1 MRRFVLLA
9 VGLALLAGVAVTV
22 SGGATQAQPRWVITD
37 LGTLGGPTSG
47 VGQLNTY
54 GMSVAGAINDRGQIV
69 GWAETDRKDKNGL
82 FVRTAFLWQEGKMR
96 ALPMESAV
104 DINERG
110 QVVGSIRPRNGD
122 VAALWENG
130 RVRSLGTLGGR
141 YGEAVSIND
150 RGQVAGNDTVGRDAE
165 GSYIFHSFIWQNG
178 KMTDL
183 GALTPYS
190 VVLKQAHSY
199 TKVDAINGRGQI
211 VGVSDIVV
219 DGLEQT
225 HGIVW
230 ANGKMTDLGSR
241 LRTWDPATI
250 NDQGQIPGFVDRP
263 QAAVWE
269 HGAVRLLPNGPGVKG
284 VRAVDINEAGTA
296 VGVCI
301 VSPSRR
307 PHPCL
312 WRDGKVQDLGV
323 AFGDRGQAL
332 AVNERGQVIGITRD
346 GARGQFHGFV
356 WENGEMTDLGT
367 LPGGKQS
374 QALAISNRGQII
386 GWSRTPKGV
395 KHAVL
400 WTLKRG

>member
-1 MRRFVLLA
+1 M
-9 VGLALLAGVAVTV
+9 
-22 SGGATQAQPRWVITD
+22 
-37 LGTLGGPTSG
+37 
-47 VGQLNTY
+47 
-54 GMSVAGAINDRGQIV
+54 
-69 GWAETDRKDKNGL
+69 GWAETDRKDKNGWV
-82 FVRTAFLWQEGKMR
+82 VRAAFLWQDGKMR
-96 ALPMESAV
+96 ALPMQSAV
-104 DINERG
+104 DINQRG
-110 QVVGSIRPRNGD
+110 QVVGSIRLRNGK

-141 YGEAVSIND
+141 YGEAVSINE
-150 RGQVAGNDTVGRDAE
+150 RGQVTGNDIVGRDAE
-165 GSYIFHSFIWQNG
+165 GSHIFHSFIWQNG
-178 KMTDL
+178 EMIDL

-190 VVLKQAHSY
+190 VLLKQAHSY
-199 TKVDAINGRGQI
+199 TKVDAINNRGQI
-211 VGVSDIVV
+211 VGVSDIVL
-219 DGLEQT
+219 GGIEQT
-225 HGIVW
+225 HGVVW

-284 VRAVDINEAGTA
+284 VRAVNINEAGTA
-296 VGVCI
+296 VGVCT
-301 VSPSRR
+301 VSPTRR

-332 AVNERGQVIGITRD
+332 AIDERGQVIGITRD

-374 QALAISNRGQII
+374 QALAINNRGQII
-386 GWSRTPKGV
+386 GWSAAKNGSR
-395 KHAVL
+395 HAVL
-400 WTLKRG
+400 WTLRRG